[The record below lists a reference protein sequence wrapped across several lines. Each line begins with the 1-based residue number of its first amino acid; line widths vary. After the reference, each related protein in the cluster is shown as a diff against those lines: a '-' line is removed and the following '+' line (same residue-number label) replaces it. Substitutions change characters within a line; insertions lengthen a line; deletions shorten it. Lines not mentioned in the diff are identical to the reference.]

1 MKNSQLVHVFLALD
15 GKEKR
20 AINKV
25 VGSPFFNQR
34 QEVID
39 LWRYLVEHANE
50 GSAAFRKESIFES
63 VFPGKVYDDK
73 LLRHVSSWLLQNIEE
88 YLAYVEYKRT
98 PVIETLYKAK
108 AYKNKKLGKQFQ
120 KTISAAEG
128 QLKSIPH
135 SPDFFHMDYQIE
147 FEKFTFAETRKLVN
161 EDYLRHINA
170 SLDKYV
176 FFTKLK
182 QACIVRAHQSVFTT
196 KYNFQF
202 VEHLITYLKDSPYF
216 EEPGIA
222 CYYYCYKA
230 VSENDEECFQKLKDL
245 LQKNKKILAQDDV
258 EYLYFSA
265 INFSIKM
272 LNTKGGK
279 YRRETFELY
288 KTGIKDKILIRDG
301 EFSRFAF
308 NNIVTTALPLNELEW
323 LEDFIN
329 TYKSLI
335 NPRYRESNFSYNL
348 AKIKIAKKEYNE
360 AMGLL
365 LKVDDK
371 DILVNLDAKVLLL
384 KIYYEK
390 NEFDALTSLL
400 SSFGVMLSR
409 NKVVGYHKEH
419 FQNII
424 RFTNRLLNLPSGD
437 KAAREKLRQ
446 DILQAEVLGQRE
458 WLLEQL
464 K

>member
-1 MKNSQLVHVFLALD
+1 MNNSQLIHVFLALS

-25 VGSPFFNQR
+25 VLSPFFNQR
-34 QEVID
+34 QEVIE

-50 GSAAFRKESIFES
+50 GSPAFRKEKIFE
-63 VFPGKVYDDK
+63 VIFPGKVFDDK
-73 LLRHVSSWLLQNIEE
+73 LMRHVSSWLLKCIEE
-88 YLAYVEYKRT
+88 YLSYAVFKST
-98 PVIETLYKAK
+98 PVKETLHQAE
-108 AYKNKKLGKQFQ
+108 AYKHKKLIKYFQ
-120 KTISAAEG
+120 KALLAGDQMVQTMPRGLES
-128 QLKSIPH
+128 
-135 SPDFFHMDYQIE
+135 FYFDYRLQS
-147 FEKFTFAETRKLVN
+147 EKYSFVGTRGKIT
-161 EDYLRHINA
+161 EDNLRLMNMA
-170 SLDKYV
+170 LDKYLLMS
-176 FFTKLK
+176 KLK
-182 QACIVRAHQSVFTT
+182 QACIVRSHQSIFTT

-202 VEHLITYLKDSPYF
+202 VELLLDYLKESDF
-216 EEPGIA
+216 LKEPGVA
-222 CYYYCYKA
+222 CYYFCYRA
-230 VSENDEECFQKLKDL
+230 MSENNEDCFQLLKST
-245 LQKNKKILAQDDV
+245 LQEHKSTLDPDDV
-258 EYLYFSA
+258 EYLYYAA

-288 KTGIKDKILIRDG
+288 KAGIKDKILIRDG

-308 NNIVTTALPLNELEW
+308 NNIVTTGLPLNELEW
-323 LEDFIN
+323 LENFIH

-348 AKIKIAKKEYNE
+348 AKIKIAKKDYND

-371 DILVNLDAKVLLL
+371 DILVNLDAKVFLL

-409 NKVVGYHKEH
+409 KKVVGYHKEH
-419 FQNII
+419 YQNII
-424 RFTNRLLNLPSGD
+424 RFTNRLLSLPPGD
-437 KAAREKLRQ
+437 KTAKEKLRQ

-458 WLLEQL
+458 WLLDQL